1 MKKCYFISAIFM
13 IVLSVAVYLLQ
24 QKQNIEYVKLTPTE
38 TGNKFVPIDITSL
51 LTRAKEALSKNE
63 LQTAGL
69 YFGSALKQAQ
79 GDVTV
84 LSQYYQ
90 SMQDYAM
97 RLGKTDTE
105 NAIRLL
111 SEMDGFLRTQ
121 AVYLSKPQDLESL
134 QKTFTELTKHKQE
147 LTTVLA
153 NRTTQQKQQLV
164 TASDA
169 LLANKPDT
177 ISVSDL
183 EKVLAGLRDLNTEL
197 LSAEDKTS
205 VQKKVAALEQ
215 LNAAIETEASKKRT
229 SMAMN
234 ELLGRANAFIEKA
247 SKEPAKS
254 NFTLYYINAA
264 DALLKQTVLVE
275 SEINDN
281 AKKAEVAKLSDRL
294 EQAKLDIS
302 EKQSKLVW
310 DKIDEQANKF
320 EAFHEKYNEQY
331 KKIPKQFKEQDGI
344 DELNKWYVVLTENMG
359 QLTSE
364 TYLRKAK
371 DMLQKVNKVSAQW
384 QNSQRIAYE
393 VEVMSLISDFYQR
406 ANSRLSI
413 TGDDKNALYKDML
426 SYLAPIDTRL
436 LSFSVST
443 AYQEAFSKFYA
454 KLSDEDKIS
463 MSSNIL
469 LANKMKLSDF

>member
-1 MKKCYFISAIFM
+1 
-13 IVLSVAVYLLQ
+13 
-24 QKQNIEYVKLTPTE
+24 VKLTPTE

-215 LNAAIETEASKKRT
+215 FNAAMETEALKKRT

-247 SKEPAKS
+247 LKEPAKS

-264 DALLKQTVLVE
+264 DAMLKQTVLVE

-320 EAFHEKYNEQY
+320 EAFNEKY
-331 KKIPKQFKEQDGI
+331 KKTPKQFKEQDGI
-344 DELNKWYVVLTENMG
+344 DELNKLYVVITENMG
-359 QLTSE
+359 QLTSD

-371 DMLQKVNKVSAQW
+371 DMLQKVNKVSTQW
-384 QNSQRIAYE
+384 QESQRKAYDVDTMQQIKAFHE
-393 VEVMSLISDFYQR
+393 V
-406 ANSRLSI
+406 ANSRLHI
-413 TGDDKNALYKDML
+413 TGDDKNALYGDML

-436 LSFSVST
+436 LSFVVST

-454 KLSDEDKIS
+454 KFSDDQKVII
-463 MSSNIL
+463 SSNML
-469 LANKMKLSDF
+469 LANKKKLSDF

>member
-1 MKKCYFISAIFM
+1 MKHIITTGLLLMLVCTN
-13 IVLSVAVYLLQ
+13 AVMADNSTTS
-24 QKQNIEYVKLTPTE
+24 NIEYVK
-38 TGNKFVPIDITSL
+38 VIPIDVTPL

-134 QKTFTELTKHKQE
+134 QKTFTELAKHKQE
-147 LTTVLA
+147 LTAVLA
-153 NRTTQQKQQLV
+153 NRATQQKQQLF

-177 ISVSDL
+177 VSVSDL
-183 EKVLAGLRDLNTEL
+183 EKALVGLRDLNTEL

-215 LNAAIETEASKKRT
+215 LNAAMETETSKKRT
-229 SMAMN
+229 SMVMN
-234 ELLGRANAFIEKA
+234 ELLGRASAFIEKA
-247 SKEPAKS
+247 LKEPAKS

-264 DALLKQTVLVE
+264 DALLKQTVLVA
-275 SEINDN
+275 SEIDD
-281 AKKAEVAKLSDRL
+281 AKKAEVVKLSDRL

-310 DKIDEQANKF
+310 DKIDEQADKF
-320 EAFHEKYNEQY
+320 EAFNEKY
-331 KKIPKQFKEQDGI
+331 KKTPKQFKEQDGI
-344 DELNKWYVVLTENMG
+344 DELNKLYVVITENMG
-359 QLTSE
+359 QLTSDA
-364 TYLRKAK
+364 YLRKAK
-371 DMLQKVNKVSAQW
+371 DMLQKINKVSTQW
-384 QNSQRIAYE
+384 QESQRKAYE
-393 VEVMSLISDFYQR
+393 ERMMRQIAVFYDR
-406 ANSRLSI
+406 ANAYLSI
-413 TGDDKNALYKDML
+413 TGDDKNAIYTDML
-426 SYLAPIDTRL
+426 TYLAPIDTRL
-436 LSFSVST
+436 LSFAVST
-443 AYQEAFSKFYA
+443 AYQETFGKFYA
-454 KLSDEDKIS
+454 KLSDAQKIN
-463 MSSNIL
+463 MSSDIL
-469 LANKMKLSDF
+469 LTIKMKLSDF

>member
-51 LTRAKEALSKNE
+51 LTRAIEALSKNE

-215 LNAAIETEASKKRT
+215 FNAAMETEALKKRT

-234 ELLGRANAFIEKA
+234 ELLGRASAFIEKA
-247 SKEPAKS
+247 LKEPAKS

-264 DALLKQTVLVE
+264 DAMLKQTVLVE
-275 SEINDN
+275 SEINDD

-320 EAFHEKYNEQY
+320 EAFNEKY
-331 KKIPKQFKEQDGI
+331 KKTPKQFKEQDGI
-344 DELNKWYVVLTENMG
+344 DELNKLYVV
-359 QLTSE
+359 
-364 TYLRKAK
+364 
-371 DMLQKVNKVSAQW
+371 
-384 QNSQRIAYE
+384 
-393 VEVMSLISDFYQR
+393 
-406 ANSRLSI
+406 I
-413 TGDDKNALYKDML
+413 TVQ
-426 SYLAPIDTRL
+426 S
-436 LSFSVST
+436 
-443 AYQEAFSKFYA
+443 
-454 KLSDEDKIS
+454 
-463 MSSNIL
+463 
-469 LANKMKLSDF
+469 

>member
-13 IVLSVAVYLLQ
+13 IALGVAVYLLQ
-24 QKQNIEYVKLTPTE
+24 QKQHIEYVKLTPTE
-38 TGNKFVPIDITSL
+38 TGSKFVPIDVAPL

-63 LQTAGL
+63 LQTSGL

-79 GDVTV
+79 GDLTV

-153 NRTTQQKQQLV
+153 NRTTQQKQQLL

-183 EKVLAGLRDLNTEL
+183 EKVLAGLRDLNIEL

-215 LNAAIETEASKKRT
+215 LNAAMETEASKKRT

-234 ELLGRANAFIEKA
+234 ELLGRASAFIEKA
-247 SKEPAKS
+247 LKEPAKS

-275 SEINDN
+275 SEINDD
-281 AKKAEVAKLSDRL
+281 AKKAEVVKLSERL

-310 DKIDEQANKF
+310 DKVEEQADKF
-320 EAFHEKYNEQY
+320 EAFNEKY
-331 KKIPKQFKEQDGI
+331 KKTPKQFKEQNGI
-344 DELNKWYVVLTENMG
+344 DELNKLYVVLTENMG

-371 DMLQKVNKVSAQW
+371 DMLQKVNKVSVQW
-384 QNSQRIAYE
+384 QESQRKAYDTYT
-393 VEVMSLISDFYQR
+393 MQQITTFYQS
-406 ANSRLSI
+406 ANARLSI
-413 TGDDKNALYKDML
+413 TGDDKDGLFYDML
-426 SYLAPIDTRL
+426 AYLAPIDTRL

-443 AYQEAFSKFYA
+443 AYQEVFGKFYA
-454 KLSDEDKIS
+454 KFSDNQKIQISSRVLLEDK
-463 MSSNIL
+463 
-469 LANKMKLSDF
+469 KKLSDF

>member
-97 RLGKTDTE
+97 RLGKTDAE

-215 LNAAIETEASKKRT
+215 FNAAIETEASKKRT

-247 SKEPAKS
+247 LKEPAKS

-264 DALLKQTVLVE
+264 DAMLKQTVLVE
-275 SEINDN
+275 SEINDD

-320 EAFHEKYNEQY
+320 EAFNEKY
-331 KKIPKQFKEQDGI
+331 KKTPKQFKEQDGI
-344 DELNKWYVVLTENMG
+344 DELNKLYVVITENMG
-359 QLTSE
+359 QLTSD

-371 DMLQKVNKVSAQW
+371 DMLQKVNKVSTQW
-384 QNSQRIAYE
+384 QESQRKAYDVDTMQQIKAFHE
-393 VEVMSLISDFYQR
+393 V
-406 ANSRLSI
+406 ANSRLHI
-413 TGDDKNALYKDML
+413 TGDDKNALYGDML

-436 LSFSVST
+436 LSFVVST

-454 KLSDEDKIS
+454 KFSDDQKVII
-463 MSSNIL
+463 SSNML
-469 LANKMKLSDF
+469 LANKKKLSDF